1 MMARPLITTFSALV
15 LLTHL
20 LYVSASPLAEQAP
33 LTDTTTNNLDTNTN
47 TNYNID
53 TDTDVLTPNTNT
65 NIDTQTSPPSWFT
78 STLLARRLLAL
89 SRTGTASTIFP
100 SPLPPNS
107 HTPPS
112 LAGHS
117 TSQTEYLADCDP
129 YLPSSSSLK
138 SDSEEQQG
146 NPTFLALHVATT
158 FRNTAAGSNI
168 SLSLDWWDHINDT
181 SPVWPG
187 FPLSEAG
194 LPRVTLFGYVEP
206 FETPVSETVDSA
218 LRKCFLEKHP
228 DAEAWLPGREG
239 SPHSS
244 FWARLRVEQVYW
256 IGGFGGL
263 QRIGWLNVSEWR
275 GITKEGGGG
284 NGGFGD
290 GSGRGWGDVRLP
302 GEKE

>member
-1 MMARPLITTFSALV
+1 MMARPLITTFFSALV
-15 LLTHL
+15 LLTYL
-20 LYVSASPLAEQAP
+20 LLHVGASPLAEQAP
-33 LTDTTTNNLDTNTN
+33 LTDTITNYNLDTKT
-47 TNYNID
+47 D
-53 TDTDVLTPNTNT
+53 TDTDTLIPSSSNLNT
-65 NIDTQTSPPSWFT
+65 DFAPPSWFT

-117 TSQTEYLADCDP
+117 TTQTEYLADCDP
-129 YLPSSSSLK
+129 YLPANDTSSESPRGL
-138 SDSEEQQG
+138 G

-168 SLSLDWWDHINDT
+168 SLSLDWWDHVNDT
-181 SPVWPG
+181 TPVWPG

-206 FETPVSETVDSA
+206 FETPVPEAVESA
-218 LRKCFLEKHP
+218 LTKCFLEKHP
-228 DAEAWLPGREG
+228 DAEAWLPGKEG
-239 SPHSS
+239 APHSS
-244 FWARLRVEQVYW
+244 YWAGLRVEQVYW

-263 QRIGWLNVSEWR
+263 QRIGWLNVSEWK
-275 GITKEGGGG
+275 GITQWGSGGGG
-284 NGGFGD
+284 GGFGD

>member
-1 MMARPLITTFSALV
+1 MMARPLITTFFSALV

-20 LYVSASPLAEQAP
+20 LLHVGASPLAEQAP
-33 LTDTTTNNLDTNTN
+33 LTDTTT
-47 TNYNID
+47 TNYNLD
-53 TDTDVLTPNTNT
+53 TDTDTDTLIPSSSDLNT
-65 NIDTQTSPPSWFT
+65 DFAPPSWFT

-117 TSQTEYLADCDP
+117 TTQTEYLADCDP
-129 YLPSSSSLK
+129 YLPANDTSSESPRGL
-138 SDSEEQQG
+138 G

-168 SLSLDWWDHINDT
+168 SLSLDWWDHVNET
-181 SPVWPG
+181 TPVWPG

-206 FETPVSETVDSA
+206 FETPVPEAVESA
-218 LRKCFLEKHP
+218 LTKCFLEKHP
-228 DAEAWLPGREG
+228 DAEAWLPGKEG
-239 SPHSS
+239 APHSS
-244 FWARLRVEQVYW
+244 YWARLRVEQVYW

-263 QRIGWLNVSEWR
+263 QRIGWLNVSEWK
-275 GITKEGGGG
+275 GITQWGSGGGG
-284 NGGFGD
+284 GGFGD